1 MVILNVFVGSNNG
14 QNKSF
19 SISASEDDIEQ
30 VFVGGNAQ
38 YVAYNSNYFIMQV
51 EVALENNIFGDWH
64 L

>member
-1 MVILNVFVGSNNG
+1 MVIFNVFVGCNNG

-19 SISASEDDIEQ
+19 SISAAEEDTER

-38 YVAYNSNYFIMQV
+38 YVVCNSNYFIMQV
-51 EVALENNIFGDWH
+51 EVALENKIPGDWH